1 MVLVEARRAAEALP
15 HLDIARATEP
25 PPPEAFYYLGR
36 RTSRSTVRP
45 KPSTRSVARCRLLVR
60 CRTTTPASG
69 NIHYQLALA
78 LRQSGNEAEAVG
90 HFDVARLASTRKADT
105 DRETL
110 ARFLSDAGDASR
122 GGAVPLD
129 SPLGAQTSEQR
140 SAAERQLKA
149 TVARACMNLGVMHAQ
164 AQRFSRAAELFA
176 DAAVADPEFPQVQY
190 SLGVAHFTAQQ
201 YDQATAPL
209 TRALA
214 ADPRNAAI
222 RRMLGLAWFQAE
234 NYTKAAELLE
244 GDPER
249 ESEPSL
255 QFAYAMALVRSDRA
269 EQAKAIFDRL
279 LARHGDS
286 AELQVV
292 LGQAHAHQGDYPAA
306 IESLQRALQLKPTV
320 AEANTTLGIIYLKQG
335 KLPEAREALRTE
347 LAAHPDDFRAR
358 QTLAAVLELE
368 GELDQA
374 LDLLRPLVRA
384 RPDSADSRYLLG
396 KVLLA
401 KGAAAEA
408 VEQLR
413 AAVRLAPEDANA
425 SLPAGTGLSETRTVG
440 ARGTALHALQAAE
453 GQGPG
458 TTAMSAL
465 LVGTDARRGR
475 TTGAACDSAPASAPG
490 VGGRASCRSEAAA
503 R

>member
-1 MVLVEARRAAEALP
+1 
-15 HLDIARATEP
+15 
-25 PPPEAFYYLGR
+25 
-36 RTSRSTVRP
+36 
-45 KPSTRSVARCRLLVR
+45 
-60 CRTTTPASG
+60 
-69 NIHYQLALA
+69 
-78 LRQSGNEAEAVG
+78 
-90 HFDVARLASTRKADT
+90 
-105 DRETL
+105 
-110 ARFLSDAGDASR
+110 
-122 GGAVPLD
+122 
-129 SPLGAQTSEQR
+129 
-140 SAAERQLKA
+140 
-149 TVARACMNLGVMHAQ
+149 MNLGVMHAQ

-201 YDQATAPL
+201 YDKATGPL

-222 RRMLGLAWFQAE
+222 RRMLGLAWFQVE

-279 LARHGDS
+279 LTRHGDS

-306 IESLQRALQLKPTV
+306 IESLRRALQLKPTV

-335 KLPEAREALRTE
+335 RLPEAREALRTE
-347 LAAHPDDFRAR
+347 LAAHPDDFQRPSDPRRGARAGR
-358 QTLAAVLELE
+358 GT
-368 GELDQA
+368 
-374 LDLLRPLVRA
+374 RSSA
-384 RPDSADSRYLLG
+384 RTPPPSGARTGPISPTADTCSARFSSRR
-396 KVLLA
+396 
-401 KGAAAEA
+401 ERRRRRWS
-408 VEQLR
+408 ELR

-425 SLPAGTGLSETRTVG
+425 HYQLGQAYQKLGQSE
-440 ARGTALHALQAAE
+440 LAE
-453 GQGPG
+453 QHFTLFKQLKDKTPG

-465 LVGTDARRGR
+465 LLVLMLGARRSA
-475 TTGAACDSAPASAPG
+475 TGAACDSASASAAG
-490 VGGRASCRSEAAA
+490 VDGRASCRSEAAA